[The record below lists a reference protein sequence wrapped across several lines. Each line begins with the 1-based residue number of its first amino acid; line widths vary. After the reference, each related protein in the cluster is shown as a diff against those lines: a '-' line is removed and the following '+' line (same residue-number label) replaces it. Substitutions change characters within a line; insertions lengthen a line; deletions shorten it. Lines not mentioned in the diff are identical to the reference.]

1 MEHPVKQNI
10 EIGMPSSSARQDI
23 AEDKENVLFN
33 CTDRLIYFKY
43 VLFINNNQQQDKQRN
58 ARNANKKPL
67 PSD

>member
-23 AEDKENVLFN
+23 AEDEENVLLN
-33 CTDRLIYFKY
+33 STDRLICFKY

-58 ARNANKKPL
+58 ARNANKKLL